1 MRPAPPARC
10 EASALATRYRFFVSA
25 TPTNLA
31 RLRRQPWLL
40 AYGLRGLIR
49 GYRAKLWHGLIRRR
63 LRAGRM
69 FRVYGKV
76 SFQGP
81 GKIVCGDNVHLLGDV
96 LKPACFL
103 TTDPQAVI
111 TVGDHTGVNGT
122 TFSARRRITV
132 GQGCAIAAH
141 YITDNQ
147 NHPTH
152 GCPILDTDAPVET
165 TPVTIGD
172 HVYLAAMVVVAHGVT
187 IGDHAVVGAGSIV
200 RHDVPARTMVAG
212 NPVKVIREI
221 PIDE

>member
-1 MRPAPPARC
+1 MSQP
-10 EASALATRYRFFVSA
+10 ES
-25 TPTNLA
+25 NLA
-31 RLRRQPWLL
+31 RLRREPWLF
-40 AYGLRGLIR
+40 AYGLRGLLN

-81 GKIVCGDNVHLLGDV
+81 GKIICGDNVHLLGDV
-96 LKPACFL
+96 IKPACFL
-103 TTDPQAVI
+103 TTTPEAVI
-111 TVGDHTGVNGT
+111 TIGDHTGVNGT
-122 TFSARRRITV
+122 TFSARRRIAV

-147 NHPTH
+147 NHPTT
-152 GCPILDTDAPVET
+152 GYPITDADTPLET
-165 TPVTIGD
+165 AAVTIGD
-172 HVYLAAMVVVAHGVT
+172 HVYLAALVVVAHGVS

-200 RHDVPARTMVAG
+200 RHDVPARALAAG

-221 PIDE
+221 PTDA